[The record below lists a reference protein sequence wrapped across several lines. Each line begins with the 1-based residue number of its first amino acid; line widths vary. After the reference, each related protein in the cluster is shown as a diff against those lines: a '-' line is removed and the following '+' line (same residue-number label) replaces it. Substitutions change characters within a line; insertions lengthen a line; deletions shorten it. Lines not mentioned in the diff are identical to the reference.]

1 MCFIALHWGVYTF
14 QHELCASDEEL
25 QLMFA
30 IDEALSLLMETGFN
44 KPICQLKLSDKT
56 YIRAVLVDYHLMV
69 KVKMQMD
76 QFAEGLQELK
86 VLDLIRAQPPLLKPL
101 FLLISEAKMTAGE
114 LQCVQYSCDMCS
126 SVVSRLEIIMLKIF
140 ASILFSN
147 SITISIIPP
156 KICCER
162 NEQLRIENTRSA
174 AAELGCTNTALQAA
188 LDSSTR
194 QVAQCSRQRLR
205 PLPCRWEAL
214 ASTRQGQEE
223 C

>member
-1 MCFIALHWGVYTF
+1 MCVCVSLLLDWGVYTS
-14 QHELCASDEEL
+14 QLELCTSDEEL

-44 KPICQLKLSDKT
+44 KPICQLKLSDRT

-101 FLLISEAKMTAGE
+101 FLFSEAKMTAGE

-126 SVVSRLEIIMLKIF
+126 SVVSI
-140 ASILFSN
+140 
-147 SITISIIPP
+147 
-156 KICCER
+156 
-162 NEQLRIENTRSA
+162 
-174 AAELGCTNTALQAA
+174 
-188 LDSSTR
+188 
-194 QVAQCSRQRLR
+194 
-205 PLPCRWEAL
+205 
-214 ASTRQGQEE
+214 
-223 C
+223 